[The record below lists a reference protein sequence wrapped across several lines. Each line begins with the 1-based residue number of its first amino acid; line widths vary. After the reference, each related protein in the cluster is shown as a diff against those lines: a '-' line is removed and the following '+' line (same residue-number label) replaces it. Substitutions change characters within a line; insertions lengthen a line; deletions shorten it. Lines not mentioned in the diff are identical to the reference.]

1 MQVKNGEP
9 LTRAEAIAFLRSL
22 RGPWLGDGF
31 QSVHRDQLITALEE
45 STPAPTRVHYQNLR
59 DDDGHRY
66 RVPEDQVEAF
76 EAGLDAICEQE
87 DGSDARH
94 DACANFDNAFGQYRY

>member
-9 LTRAEAIAFLRSL
+9 LTRAEAIEFLRSL

-31 QSVHRDQLITALEE
+31 KSVHRDQLIAALEE
-45 STPAPTRVHYQNLR
+45 PAPEPERFQDLR

-66 RVPEDQVEAF
+66 RVPEDRVDAF
-76 EAGLDAICEQE
+76 KAGLDRICEHE
-87 DGSDARH
+87 EGSEAWH
-94 DACANFDNAFGQYRY
+94 KACADFNNAFGQYRY